1 VLPLELRSSPDLLA
15 ITSEALLDVPCAQQ
29 PHRVPA
35 LLSKA
40 LDQLYAMRGSGLDD
54 AANGAFKHLSL
65 RDVWADCGG
74 LDSPRWGR
82 GVCAVARWRGLWPL
96 VSDLDQPGG
105 GGAASGALLRRACH
119 PALQLATPS

>member
-1 VLPLELRSSPDLLA
+1 MKKTHDVPAGAVQEPPLASPIHAPVLPLELRSSPDLLA

-82 GVCAVARWRGLWPL
+82 GVCAVARWRGL
-96 VSDLDQPGG
+96 
-105 GGAASGALLRRACH
+105 CH
-119 PALQLATPS
+119 